1 MKRFALSAV
10 LVAVATPLAAQTT
23 VYNNMYNPAP
33 GNYVSQGFECC
44 QVQAVGGLISM
55 SSGGTLEVARFGMS
69 SWAKASDWVG
79 FGGNTGAGFTAPITL
94 TIFDGTGGTLGA
106 QLFTTTSSQ
115 YIPYRPEADAT
126 CPGGTAWRDQT
137 GACFNGMAFE
147 IAFAPIGWLLP
158 QDIGYVL
165 SYNTQTVGYNPTGT
179 PTPMNSINVGLRAG
193 LGGTTVGSTINAL
206 YDMTTG
212 GMTVDDGS
220 YGYSTLAEFRIVSP
234 GSGGQDVVPEPATM
248 TLLATGLAG
257 MAAARRRKAK
267 RS

>member
-1 MKRFALSAV
+1 
-10 LVAVATPLAAQTT
+10 
-23 VYNNMYNPAP
+23 
-33 GNYVSQGFECC
+33 
-44 QVQAVGGLISM
+44 M

-179 PTPMNSINVGLRAG
+179 PTPMNSINVGLLAG